1 MILRLTLVLLLSLS
15 LCANDNPN
23 IIFILADDLGSQ
35 SLNCYGNEFMET
47 PNIDQLAKDGMRFTQ
62 GYANC
67 ATCKPSRAAIFS
79 GQYAPRTK
87 IYRVVDRH
95 KGLEQHVKFQIP
107 KDNRQLSLET
117 VTMAEALKPAGYK
130 TALFGKW
137 HLGEQGNHPL
147 KQGYDVAIKS
157 HKTHFN
163 FKTDPHVDH
172 NPDEYVADFMTD
184 RGIEFMKQCNKEK
197 TPFFL
202 TMTYFQIHGPY
213 QAKADDLAHFQKK
226 FADKY
231 EKKIPI
237 IAAMLK
243 NLDDN
248 VGRLVKAVND
258 LGIADNTLIV
268 FTSDNGGYKVTDNIL
283 NGELRE
289 YKGQIYEGGIRV
301 PYIFKWPGKIKANSV
316 SNERI
321 IGVDLYP
328 SLLGLARIA
337 SPKNHTLDGADFSS
351 LLQGDSNS
359 FKNQD
364 KFCFYPKYAKISKKS
379 KRWIDSWRNV
389 IYSDNLKLIE
399 YPEYNEYE
407 LFDVNKDQREEN
419 NLSTSQPEKS
429 EELKK
434 KLRQWLEETQAPKL
448 ELNPGFLGIK

>member
-1 MILRLTLVLLLSLS
+1 MILRLTLFLLLSLS

-23 IIFILADDLGSQ
+23 ILFILADDLGSQ

-172 NPDEYVADFMTD
+172 DPDEYVADFMTD
-184 RGIEFMKQCNKEK
+184 RGIEFMEACHKKN

-226 FADKY
+226 FGDKY

-248 VGRLVKAVND
+248 VGRLVKTVND
-258 LGIADNTLIV
+258 LGIAENTLIV
-268 FTSDNGGYKVTDNIL
+268 FTSDNGGYKVADNIL

-301 PYIFKWPGKIKANSV
+301 PYIFKWPGKIKAS
-316 SNERI
+316 SIHNERI
-321 IGVDLYP
+321 IGIDLFPTFLDYAGLSTKQDYP
-328 SLLGLARIA
+328 
-337 SPKNHTLDGADFSS
+337 LDGVSLKPLLNADQSKLEKRS
-351 LLQGDSNS
+351 LYW
-359 FKNQD
+359 
-364 KFCFYPKYAKISKKS
+364 FYPKWGGFNKKS
-379 KRWIDSWRNV
+379 KTWGDSWRNV
-389 IYSDNLKLIE
+389 IIDGDHKLIE
-399 YPEYNEYE
+399 HVDHNSLE
-407 LFDVNKDQREEN
+407 LYDLKNDLREQN
-419 NLSTSQPEKS
+419 DLAQTQPEKAQ
-429 EELKK
+429 ELLKK
-434 KLRQWLEETQAPKL
+434 LDLWKKAIKAIEPT
-448 ELNPGFLGIK
+448 LNPNYSP